1 MGLKKGIIFQ
11 ETDQLV
17 ENVSLDLGNWE
28 LTLKNVKSANLKL
41 PPTQF
46 NSQEGVNLSSFSNS
60 RIERNCGSLVY
71 IGTINFLLG
80 SIYV

>member
-17 ENVSLDLGNWE
+17 ENVSLDLGNWD

-46 NSQEGVNLSSFSNS
+46 NSQKGVNLSSFSNS
-60 RIERNCGSLVY
+60 RIERNCGSLVS
-71 IGTINFLLG
+71 IGTINFLLR
-80 SIYV
+80 SI